1 MCVYG
6 KCYYCKETEAVC
18 ADSENMLEGVV
29 LQLIPG
35 TLSKYR
41 SPWQRTYKEGVNAD
55 WEINMQFC
63 EYFIYYSQAAT
74 SFIDSF
80 YFVDR

>member
-18 ADSENMLEGVV
+18 ADSEHMLEGVV

-41 SPWQRTYKEGVNAD
+41 SPWQRTYKENVNAD

-63 EYFIYYSQAAT
+63 EYYLCYSQAAIN
-74 SFIDSF
+74 FIDF
-80 YFVDR
+80 FTL